1 MAEQNIEVSNDYP
14 CKQSNLSMK
23 LIFDI
28 LTPRPHFII
37 VQHKENRKLN
47 ATENEIQQ
55 VIELV
60 SEFLLNKPQ
69 YDNNAILSFHRG
81 KWYQQNHKH
90 FHAHLCVPKKPYC
103 QEAKIMITSKTTNNH
118 WLSSIDYLNQLH
130 KDFILSKL
138 KYNQYQNKCIL
149 MAYLCFNDPVSYY
162 VPLYQFNTSIF
173 KLVFLAST
181 PRIGIITENANID
194 LKILYYFMNNFY
206 LSARKKLSVINSL
219 YENFGVHLCLHVRG
233 RKQNK
238 LHLVQRFDRILV
250 NDSDP
255 IRLVRIVGYIQMDEQ
270 LYLRWLPT
278 IFHQIWLNEFQ
289 NNQHLVQT

>member
-1 MAEQNIEVSNDYP
+1 MTKQNHEISIDYP
-14 CKQSNLSMK
+14 YTKSNFSIK

-37 VQHKENRKLN
+37 IHHEKYRKLN

-55 VIELV
+55 IIELI
-60 SEFLLNKPQ
+60 SEFLLSKPQ
-69 YDNNAILSFHRG
+69 YDNNAILSFHCG

-130 KDFILSKL
+130 KDFILSKI
-138 KYNQYQNKCIL
+138 KYNHYQNKCIS
-149 MAYLCFNDPVSYY
+149 MAYLCFNDPISYY
-162 VPLYQFNTSIF
+162 VPLYEFNTSKF
-173 KLVFLAST
+173 SLVFLASS
-181 PRIGIITENANID
+181 PRIGIIAKKTNID

-206 LSARKKLSVINSL
+206 LLVRKKLSLINSL
-219 YENFGVHLCLHVRG
+219 YENFGVHLCLYVRG
-233 RKQNK
+233 RKKNQT
-238 LHLVQRFDRILV
+238 HLCERYDRILI
-250 NDSDP
+250 NDSNQ
-255 IRLVRIVGYIQMDEQ
+255 IKLVRIVGYIQMDEQ

-289 NNQHLVQT
+289 KSQHLVQT